1 MTVMS
6 ENRLLAALPREEF
19 ERLVPFLEPVRVEF
33 KQLLIEPGE
42 PIPYVWF
49 PHDFVSSDIVEMAD
63 GSAVEVGTIG
73 NEGMVGVPLFLR
85 ERTTTVKVFAQVPGT
100 GERMSA
106 EDFGREVIERG
117 GPLHD
122 LLRRYTH
129 AFMSQIS
136 QSAACNRLHT
146 VERRM
151 CRWILMM
158 HDRVKEDRF
167 PLTQEFISQM
177 LGVTRQTVSATAGAF
192 QEAGLITYT
201 RGMMTVLD
209 RRALEESAC
218 ECYETVRRQFE
229 RIFEDP
235 WPEPPAGGRG

>member
-1 MTVMS
+1 MS

-19 ERLVPFLEPVRVEF
+19 ERLAPFLEPVRVEF

-100 GERMSA
+100 GERMRA
-106 EDFGREVIERG
+106 EDFGREVLDRG

-136 QSAACNRLHT
+136 QTAACNRLHT

-151 CRWILMM
+151 CRWVLMM

-177 LGVTRQTVSATAGAF
+177 LGTARTRVTMAALPLQD
-192 QEAGLITYT
+192 AGLIRYR
-201 RGMMTVLD
+201 RGKITILD
-209 RRALEESAC
+209 RQGLESAAC
-218 ECYETVRRQFE
+218 ECYAIVRKE
-229 RIFEDP
+229 VSHVL
-235 WPEPPAGGRG
+235 AA